1 LIIMNS
7 LLTLSKFAPNN
18 SYLFKRAFSS
28 TSINKR
34 GWDRLIRF
42 KGSDNKIHYGEP
54 IGVNEITSNNV
65 KNLKAKI
72 VKGDI
77 FADNEVTEKIIGV
90 KKLLAPLE
98 KPASFLCVGLNYKKH
113 AKETKHKE
121 PIYPILFIKNSHA
134 LNHPDGIIEI
144 PKIATNNQIDYEVEL
159 CVVIGKECKN
169 VKKEDALKYVAGYTV
184 GNDISARKWQG
195 AKLGGGQWCFSKG
208 FDGFAPIG
216 PQLVSPKIIPNPNT
230 LNLEMKV
237 NDKTLQS
244 SNTKDMIFDVPTI
257 ISFLSQGTT
266 LVPGTVIMTGTPEGV
281 GFTRKPPIWLLDG
294 FKTEASIEKIGSLKN
309 TIKYLKK

>member
-1 LIIMNS
+1 MNTS
-7 LLTLSKFAPNN
+7 LSLPSIALRNTN
-18 SYLFKRAFSS
+18 LFKRAFSS
-28 TSINKR
+28 TSVNNRAWK
-34 GWDRLIRF
+34 RLIRF
-42 KGSDNKIHYGEP
+42 EGLDNKIHYGEP
-54 IGVNEITSNNV
+54 ININEINDSNV

-77 FADNEVTEKIIGV
+77 LTKNNEVTDEVVGV

-98 KPASFLCVGLNYKKH
+98 KPTTFLCIGLNYKKH
-113 AKETKHKE
+113 AQEAKRDP
-121 PIYPILFIKNSHA
+121 PICPILFIKNSHA
-134 LNHPDGIIEI
+134 LNHPDGVVEV
-144 PKIATNNQIDYEVEL
+144 PKIATNNQVDYEVEL

-184 GNDISARKWQG
+184 GNDVSARKWQG
-195 AKLGGGQWCFSKG
+195 NKLGGGQWCFSKG

-216 PQLVSPKIIPNPNT
+216 PQLVSPEIIPDPNT
-230 LNLEMKV
+230 LKLEMKV
-237 NDKTLQS
+237 NGKTLQS

-266 LVPGTVIMTGTPEGV
+266 LAPGTVIMTGTPEGV

-294 FKTEASIEKIGSLKN
+294 FKTEATIEKIGSLKN
-309 TIKYLKK
+309 TIKYLKE